1 MVISSLILASL
12 FISISAL
19 TYLAYRHIG
28 ISAYRHIGISAYRH
42 IETLES
48 QLANCK
54 FVQGNRS
61 LYATA
66 GMLGK
71 TMRLCMIAGMLSTPN
86 FYLRRNLADL
96 DDIHNIPQRT
106 KRVLL
111 FFWYYLIFSA
121 SSLVISQGLR
131 AYFGGR

>member
-1 MVISSLILASL
+1 MTNTLSMAISFLILTSL

-19 TYLAYRHIG
+19 TYIAH
-28 ISAYRHIGISAYRH
+28 RH
-42 IETLES
+42 IESLES

-71 TMRLCMIAGMLSTPN
+71 TIRLCMIAGMLSTPN
-86 FYLRRNLADL
+86 FYLRRNLADP

-131 AYFGGR
+131 SIH

>member
-1 MVISSLILASL
+1 MTNILAMIISFLILASL

-19 TYLAYRHIG
+19 TYIAYRN
-28 ISAYRHIGISAYRH
+28 

-66 GMLGK
+66 GMFGK
-71 TMRLCMIAGMLSTPN
+71 TIRLCMIAGMLSTPN
-86 FYLRRNLADL
+86 FYLRRNLADP

-131 AYFGGR
+131 SIH